1 MPTIWSASRDGRITG
16 IKPGPFITPNYS
28 FALRASRD
36 AWEKLWS
43 PKPIPGF
50 TDIFALVKKKLLRIE
65 GDLHPFMTHLLYFKG
80 VLAAARER
88 RRRMSPRFEPAI
100 GRYLHLDLLGRP
112 HRLYVEEAG
121 TGIPLLCL
129 HTAGSD
135 GRQYRG
141 LLNDPRITKN
151 YRVIVFD
158 MPWHGK
164 SSPPVGWENEEYR
177 LTSRD
182 YVRMILEVSAALELD
197 KPVVMGCSIGGRIVL
212 HLAHEHPEKFR
223 AIVGLES
230 SPKVDPYYDVS
241 WLHRADVHG
250 GEVCAGI
257 VSGLVAPTAP
267 DEGRWET
274 LWHYMQSG
282 PGVFKGDLYFYM
294 IDGDISDKLDQIDA
308 RRCPLYLLTGEY
320 DYSCTT
326 EGHARSREAHRR
338 AGDHHA
344 GPRPLP
350 DEREPGKIHRL
361 PAAGAR
367 RNPHRKESERGMKPV
382 TTLGFIG
389 LGVMGEP
396 MCRNLVTKTKLPVYG
411 TDLKR
416 EPVERLAA
424 QGLKACASIADVAQQ
439 ADAIFLSLHSP
450 KAVEDVCD
458 TIAAAKGRTHIIVD
472 MSTTPVKLTQRAACA
487 PRQAGHHAGRRAGR
501 RHAGARPRRHALD
514 HGRRDARGVRR
525 RAAASRAHGRG
536 DALRRGELRPGREGA
551 QQHGGVHDG
560 ERARRGD
567 HHRPPRRHRREAAV
581 RDHVEGLVGLG
592 RAAHAGAEAP
602 RAGLVPRGCLPDR
615 LCAEGHFSL
624 ALELAK
630 DVGVNAPAAQHTRDL
645 LEATSR
651 AGYGRNYYPA
661 MVKLIEKG

>member
-1 MPTIWSASRDGRITG
+1 MLEHLAERVNADANLVRRGSHVNTTFLIAIDNADHLIRVTEGSIVS

-43 PKPIPGF
+43 PQPLPGF

-65 GDLHPFMTHLLYFKG
+65 GDLHPFMSNLLYFKG
-80 VLAAARER
+80 VLAAAGAAAKDG
-88 RRRMSPRFEPAI
+88 RMSPRFEPAI

-141 LLNDPRITKN
+141 LLNDERITRN

-230 SPKVDPYYDVS
+230 SPKVDPYYDTS
-241 WLHRADVHG
+241 WLHRPDVHG
-250 GEVCAGI
+250 GEVSAGI

-294 IDGDISDKLDQIDA
+294 IDGDISDKLDHIDA

-326 EGHARSREAHRR
+326 EGTLEVARRTGAQATIMKDLGHFPMSENPEKFIGYLLPVLEEIR
-338 AGDHHA
+338 AGKKA
-344 GPRPLP
+344 S
-350 DEREPGKIHRL
+350 
-361 PAAGAR
+361 AA
-367 RNPHRKESERGMKPV
+367 
-382 TTLGFIG
+382 
-389 LGVMGEP
+389 
-396 MCRNLVTKTKLPVYG
+396 
-411 TDLKR
+411 
-416 EPVERLAA
+416 
-424 QGLKACASIADVAQQ
+424 
-439 ADAIFLSLHSP
+439 
-450 KAVEDVCD
+450 
-458 TIAAAKGRTHIIVD
+458 
-472 MSTTPVKLTQRAACA
+472 
-487 PRQAGHHAGRRAGR
+487 
-501 RHAGARPRRHALD
+501 
-514 HGRRDARGVRR
+514 
-525 RAAASRAHGRG
+525 
-536 DALRRGELRPGREGA
+536 
-551 QQHGGVHDG
+551 
-560 ERARRGD
+560 
-567 HHRPPRRHRREAAV
+567 
-581 RDHVEGLVGLG
+581 
-592 RAAHAGAEAP
+592 
-602 RAGLVPRGCLPDR
+602 
-615 LCAEGHFSL
+615 
-624 ALELAK
+624 
-630 DVGVNAPAAQHTRDL
+630 
-645 LEATSR
+645 
-651 AGYGRNYYPA
+651 
-661 MVKLIEKG
+661 